1 MKFHRVLYDEDKFA
15 MDMGEHLS
23 NKSFIVSQLT
33 VYVVS
38 FQTIHWKLH
47 IIGCLILLTQAD
59 K

>member
-1 MKFHRVLYDEDKFA
+1 
-15 MDMGEHLS
+15 MDMGGASVQQVIYYESMHQ
-23 NKSFIVSQLT
+23 SFCHPNDLIT

-47 IIGCLILLTQAD
+47 IIGCLILLTQVD